1 MTGRVAAQPRKAI
14 PESVGIAS
22 SMDLPPRPAMK
33 MTHMIANESTSASRR
48 IRRLAGVVGL
58 LLKGWIDGGALAATS
73 SP

>member
-58 LLKGWIDGGALAATS
+58 PLMGWIDGAAHAATS

>member
-48 IRRLAGVVGL
+48 IRRLAGVGGL
-58 LLKGWIDGGALAATS
+58 LLMGWIDGEALAATS